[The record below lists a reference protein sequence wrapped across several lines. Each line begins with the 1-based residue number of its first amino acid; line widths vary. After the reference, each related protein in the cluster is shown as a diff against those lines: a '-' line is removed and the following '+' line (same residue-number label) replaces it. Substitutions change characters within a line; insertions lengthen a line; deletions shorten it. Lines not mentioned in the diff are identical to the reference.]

1 MTYIVIY
8 ELIISVYFFVI
19 HRTLTI
25 KHDFFVIT
33 LLFYRCVYVIRPIL
47 KAIIQHGFDN
57 SGLILYINVHR
68 CKLIPVV
75 AYPQSFVWLLKKIK
89 SVYSCRY
96 YLRFGRERE
105 FVRC

>member
-1 MTYIVIY
+1 M
-8 ELIISVYFFVI
+8 
-19 HRTLTI
+19 LTI

-33 LLFYRCVYVIRPIL
+33 LLFYRYVYVIRPTIL
-47 KAIIQHGFDN
+47 KTRIIQHSFDN

-75 AYPQSFVWLLKKIK
+75 TYPQSFVWLLKKK

-105 FVRC
+105 FVRF